1 MQSLTAHPLS
11 AITFFALAASFL
23 LAGCLT
29 AERKVITLQV
39 NPDGTGS
46 GTIVFYNLKSMQEDE
61 SDRALTDYSRLIDTW
76 LHGNEFER
84 ANPALYNV
92 QKRLFANKEQLNG
105 EISFDFYH
113 YGDIG
118 LYRHNDVGPWMYYAY
133 LNTSE
138 IEQFDTTNGQFG
150 GDYMP
155 IIFWPEKTTTFEIV
169 NKFETEG
176 RPEQSLFPLYDR
188 IGVQKKN

>member
-1 MQSLTAHPLS
+1 MKSLTTKPTV
-11 AITFFALAASFL
+11 AITFFAFAASLL

-61 SDRALTDYSRLIDTW
+61 SDRAHIDYARLVDTW
-76 LHGNEFER
+76 LHGDEFEQ

-92 QKRLFANKEQLNG
+92 QKKLFASGKQLNG
-105 EISFDFYH
+105 EVSFDFYH
-113 YGDIG
+113 YADIG
-118 LYRHNDVGPWMYYAY
+118 LYRHNDVGQWMYYAN

-155 IIFWPEKTTTFEIV
+155 VIFWPEEATIFEIT

-176 RPEQSLFPLYDR
+176 RPEQSLLPLYNR